1 MPCDIRQRIDLTN
14 IVRVEHSLLRQ
25 VAEEIALKGKGRVT
39 ATAKD
44 SYSGEITSDCGI
56 AIHTLGL
63 PDGIALQTK
72 GGKRLAFEGD
82 LDQPDYNKVK
92 SEVSNGYVD
101 KVIETSLRSLHFSIM
116 RKEVKGGTEYSAT
129 DLVGRQLKIL
139 RQPDGKIRFDFGDG
153 FDDAAYHE
161 TSDAIKKA
169 LSVLGIETETTW
181 SHKEDPEKWLEQK
194 IAIIGKGNN

>member
-1 MPCDIRQRIDLTN
+1 MPCDIRQRIDITN

-25 VAEEIALKGKGRVT
+25 VAEEIALRGKGRVT
-39 ATAKD
+39 AQTAD
-44 SYSGEITSDCGI
+44 GSTSDCGI

-63 PDGIALQTK
+63 PQGIALNTQ
-72 GGKRLAFEGD
+72 GGKRLSFEGD
-82 LDQPDYNKVK
+82 QYQPDYNKVTT
-92 SEVSNGYVD
+92 EVQQKYVD
-101 KVIETSLRSLHFSIM
+101 RVIETSLRSLHFSLM
-116 RKEVKGGTEYSAT
+116 RKETKGGTEYSAT

-139 RQPDGKIRFDFGDG
+139 RQSDGKIRFDFGDG

-169 LSVLGIETETTW
+169 LSVLGVETETTW